1 MKRAWVLLFLLIAT
15 PIFAQTS
22 WTQFVA
28 GLRAEAIAKG
38 IRPEVFDEAFQN
50 IKEPHQEVLRFDRTQ
65 PEKRITYLHYR
76 NSRASQ
82 DRIVIG
88 RQEIRKNRELLDRI
102 AAHYQV
108 DPCFIASLWGL
119 ETSYGRFMGKYSVIQ
134 SLATLA
140 YDERRGPI
148 FRRELFYALEMLNNG
163 DVSLQDLKG
172 EWAGATGQPQFLPST
187 WHNYAVD
194 FDGDGHKD
202 IWHSKGDIFASIAN
216 YLSHL
221 GWQPNQPWV
230 MEVSLPANFDR
241 DLLSLKTV
249 KTVSEWEQLGVRFSA
264 HSNES
269 INPQLPASVIEPDG
283 GPVMMVFNNFRVI
296 MRWNHSTYYAGTVGY
311 LAHEICQQ

>member
-1 MKRAWVLLFLLIAT
+1 MIKRTYLLLLLIIST
-15 PIFAQTS
+15 PLFAQTS
-22 WTQFVA
+22 WTDFVA
-28 GLRAEAIAKG
+28 GLRTEAIANG
-38 IRPEVFDEAFQN
+38 IRPDVFDTAFQG
-50 IKEPHQEVLRFDRTQ
+50 IKAPHKEVLKFDRTQ
-65 PEKRITYLHYR
+65 PEKRITYIQYR

-88 RQEIRKNRELLDRI
+88 RQEIKKNRELLDRI
-102 AAHYQV
+102 AAHYHV

-119 ETSYGRFMGKYSVIQ
+119 ETSYGRYMGKFSVIQ

-163 DVSLQDLKG
+163 DVSAKDLKG

-202 IWHSKGDIFASIAN
+202 IWKSKGDIFASIAN

-221 GWQPNQPWV
+221 GWQANQPWTT
-230 MEVSLPANFDR
+230 EVSLPANFDR
-241 DLLSLKTV
+241 ALLTTKIV
-249 KTVSEWEQLGVRFSA
+249 KTVAQWEQLGVHFTQR
-264 HSNES
+264 ES
-269 INPQLPASVIEPDG
+269 MNPQLAASVIEPDG
-283 GPVMMVFNNFRVI
+283 SQAWMVFNNFRVI
-296 MRWNHSTYYAGTVGY
+296 MKWNRSSYYAGTVGY
-311 LAHEICQQ
+311 MAQRICE